1 MRTVFVKTKIF
12 PNISIFLFI
21 KSIQK
26 NFFIYSINK
35 LLLCQENKKSPSQQI
50 MISFCLTKFFRKN
63 KETSIRKALLELRKY
78 NYCHLFKIR
87 KEGKYVENQQSVKS
101 IKNRLS
107 LPKV

>member
-1 MRTVFVKTKIF
+1 MAIIKVLKRENPYVQIDKTGIDDPNLSWEATGLLTYLVGRPNNWKINIAHLSSVK
-12 PNISIFLFI
+12 
-21 KSIQK
+21 
-26 NFFIYSINK
+26 
-35 LLLCQENKKSPSQQI
+35 
-50 MISFCLTKFFRKN
+50 KN
-63 KETSIRKALLELRKY
+63 KETSTRKALLELRKY